1 MEWDWDGIVGTAAV
15 VVPWIVTGANII
27 TSMTPTKT
35 DDAIWNGISRVLNI
49 FALNVGRNRN
59 ADDV

>member
-1 MEWDWDGIVGTAAV
+1 MEWLGDVDWLMII
-15 VVPWIVTGANII
+15 PWVVTGANVI
-27 TSMTPTKT
+27 TAATPTKT
-35 DDAIWNGISRVLNI
+35 DDAIWNGISRALNI